1 MDSVSHIVIGAA
13 MGEIFLGKKIGRW
26 GLLLGAIAK
35 SVPDFDLFYTGLSDP
50 RAYMCDHRAHTHS
63 LFIEALYAIPIAWL
77 LVKLFKDKVSF
88 KRMLVFM
95 LACLWGHSLL
105 DWCTNF
111 GTQLLLPFTNEN
123 YSLNTLAIVDLLFTL
138 PMLVMVLI
146 AVFIKKNGMR
156 RNKLALASIIYCF
169 AYLGLTFINKARAES
184 IVTES
189 IQKNNI
195 PATAHITNPTMLN
208 NILWYAMGS
217 NDSTV
222 FVGEFSLLHTQNPIT
237 WHSYP
242 RRQDLMQQCK
252 SQKDVAILKWFSD
265 PYTIAQANGDT
276 LNVYAVK
283 FGRTNMEETELKK
296 TFVFHYKLY
305 QKNLST
311 GQVGGVEM
319 MGMEQP
325 NEKNANLK
333 EGFTDLWERICG
345 RRY

>member
-13 MGEIFLGKKIGRW
+13 IGETLLGKKIGRW
-26 GLLLGAIAK
+26 GMLLGAIAK

-50 RAYMCDHRAHTHS
+50 RAYICDHRAHTHS

-77 LVKLFKDKVSF
+77 LVKLFKHKVSF
-88 KRMLVFM
+88 KRTLVFM

-123 YSLNTLAIVDLLFTL
+123 YSLNTLAIVDLLFTI
-138 PMLVMVLI
+138 PMLTMVLI
-146 AVFIKKNGMR
+146 AAFHGKNEVR
-156 RNKLALASIIYCF
+156 RNKLAQTTLIYCF
-169 AYLGLTFINKARAES
+169 VYLGLTFINKARAEN
-184 IVTES
+184 IVKES
-189 IQKNNI
+189 ILKNHI
-195 PATAHITNPTMLN
+195 PATAHMTNPTMLN
-208 NILWYAMGS
+208 NILWYSVSS

-222 FVGEFSLLHTQNPIT
+222 FIGEFSLLHAENPIT

-242 RRQDLMQQCK
+242 RNQYLMQQTK
-252 SQKDVAILKWFSD
+252 SKKDIAILRWFGD
-265 PYTIAQANGDT
+265 PYTIAAKNGDT
-276 LNVYAVK
+276 LNLYAVK
-283 FGRTNMEETELKK
+283 FGRTNMQESELQK

-305 QKNLST
+305 QKNGS
-311 GQVGGVEM
+311 EM

-333 EGFTDLWERICG
+333 EGFVDLWERICG
-345 RRY
+345 KRY

>member
-13 MGEIFLGKKIGRW
+13 IGEVFLGRKIGRW

-35 SVPDFDLFYTGLSDP
+35 SVPDFDLFYTGLTDP

-77 LVKLFKDKVSF
+77 LVKVFKQKVSF

-95 LACLWGHSLL
+95 LVCLWGHSLL

-123 YSLNTLAIVDLLFTL
+123 YSLNNLAIVDLLFTI
-138 PMLVMVLI
+138 PMLLLILI
-146 AVFIKKNGMR
+146 AVFYKKNTMR
-156 RNKLALASIIYCF
+156 RNRLAQASLIYCF
-169 AYLGLTFINKARAES
+169 VYLGLTFINKAQAEDLVQKS
-184 IVTES
+184 IA
-189 IQKNNI
+189 KNNI
-195 PATAHITNPTMLN
+195 PVTAHLTNPGMLN
-208 NILWYAMGS
+208 NVLWYAVGS

-222 FVGEFSLLHTQNPIT
+222 FVGEFSLLHKENPIT

-242 RRQDLMQQCK
+242 RNQQLMQQCK
-252 SQKDVAILKWFSD
+252 SPKDMAILRWFSD

-276 LNVYAVK
+276 LNVYCVK
-283 FGRTNMEETELKK
+283 FGRTDLQESELQK
-296 TFVFHYKLY
+296 TFIFHYKLY
-305 QKNLST
+305 QQNGMEL
-311 GQVGGVEM
+311 
-319 MGMEQP
+319 MGMEQA
-325 NEKNANLK
+325 NEKNMNIEESFA
-333 EGFTDLWERICG
+333 DMWERICG